1 MKSNWSKNGAGFPLP
16 IPSLLF
22 KKLPNASPT
31 SAPKPSKNPI
41 IIPLW
46 TSVIFGVMLYGP
58 IADSMLGAYN
68 P

>member
-46 TSVIFGVMLYGP
+46 TSVIIGVM
-58 IADSMLGAYN
+58 M
-68 P
+68 